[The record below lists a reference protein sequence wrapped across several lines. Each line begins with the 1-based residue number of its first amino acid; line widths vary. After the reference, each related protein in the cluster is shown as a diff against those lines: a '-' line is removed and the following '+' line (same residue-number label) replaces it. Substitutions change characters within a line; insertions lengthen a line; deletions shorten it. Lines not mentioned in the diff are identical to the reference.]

1 MLTVFVLL
9 AVMAFVCTVLAGMGY
24 PPPLWVGVLLLCVLE
39 LLRALPLG
47 R

>member
-9 AVMAFVCTVLAGMGY
+9 ALAAFVLALVAAVGRT
-24 PPPLWVGVLLLCVLE
+24 PLWVSVVVLCVLE

>member
-9 AVMAFVCTVLAGMGY
+9 AVSAFVISIVHAIGRA
-24 PPPLWVGVLLLCVLE
+24 PLWPAVLVLSLIA

>member
-9 AVMAFVCTVLAGMGY
+9 AVAALVVTLVHATGRVVLWPA
-24 PPPLWVGVLLLCVLE
+24 VLILTIIE

>member
-1 MLTVFVLL
+1 MLTVLFLLGLAALVLTLVHAAGKVVLWPAVLIL
-9 AVMAFVCTVLAGMGY
+9 AII
-24 PPPLWVGVLLLCVLE
+24 E

>member
-9 AVMAFVCTVLAGMGY
+9 AIAAFVIAVVNSMGRC
-24 PPPLWVGVLLLCVLE
+24 PLWPGVLLLSVLE

>member
-9 AVMAFVCTVLAGMGY
+9 ALGAFVLCLVAAAGRV
-24 PPPLWVGVLLLCVLE
+24 PLWISVLVLCVLE

>member
-1 MLTVFVLL
+1 MLTVF
-9 AVMAFVCTVLAGMGY
+9 
-24 PPPLWVGVLLLCVLE
+24 LLLDVAALVLTLVHAMGRVVLWPAVLILTIIE

>member
-1 MLTVFVLL
+1 MLTVF
-9 AVMAFVCTVLAGMGY
+9 
-24 PPPLWVGVLLLCVLE
+24 LLLGIAALVLTLVHAMGRVVLWPAVLILTIIE